1 MTLVNS
7 RFQLEDFSSI
17 TGSPS
22 ATWGNPWFFVG
33 LDLGEFRSWRGMEGS
48 SNVEVE
54 RGVLVIWDVFSFG
67 PTITTQSK
75 KSWAQ
80 VFRTKLR
87 NMYFCSAYFFRYRY
101 VTLQTYI
108 WICMCIY
115 LSMYLRLYIY
125 LSVCLSIYLPN
136 LILAYLIYIYLYYL
150 YYLYYLS
157 LSLYIY
163 IYTCMNRDIRRYVSV
178 YGTCLS
184 SCI

>member
-1 MTLVNS
+1 MVFRGLGPGRV
-7 RFQLEDFSSI
+7 QVLERHGGIFKCGGGKG
-17 TGSPS
+17 GS
-22 ATWGNPWFFVG
+22 G
-33 LDLGEFRSWRGMEGS
+33 DLGC
-48 SNVEVE
+48 
-54 RGVLVIWDVFSFG
+54 VFFG

-80 VFRTKLR
+80 VFSTKLR

-150 YYLYYLS
+150 YYLS
-157 LSLYIY
+157 LSLHIY